1 MQVSLIGFPTGNGA
15 GQGAAAGNADAG
27 FAQALEGMLAGMP
40 IGAGNPAG
48 MRGNGA
54 ATVDAATLGAQP
66 NGAAGDPATEA
77 TALLTEAGAAPTVAI
92 PANGAK
98 PAGDAANLAVAAEP
112 NPTLPAPMAGP
123 LAGEAPREPARSPLS
138 GLQSRPTLAQL
149 LTTATATPSP
159 VSGDPQ
165 APAATTLGGQTPAT
179 RAANGTAARMS
190 GVAGQALAAALA
202 ANGLTGGN
210 APQTPGE
217 GTQPHPAAVA
227 TDADGKTASTQLS
240 ADAPLPDTGK
250 DMATPQPDSAAA
262 AVAAGVTTG
271 RSPTPIPVQ
280 PETPARGPRN
290 AGGSGARRMSD
301 ATAPANP
308 TTMAAGGA
316 TPTTGDAA
324 AKTDATA
331 ARTPRGGVDAS
342 GAGDPAPARGSHGDA
357 ATPSFAHQL
366 AATGSG
372 AAMPASEAG
381 TKAAA
386 EPVVNARPGQIG
398 HAMGVEIA
406 RSVGAGQDTL
416 RVRMNPG
423 ELGRVEVTLQF
434 DDKGTLQATVRAES
448 AHALELLRQDA
459 PQLARTLD
467 QAGIR
472 ADAQSFRFES
482 RSGDSNGFAQQQSG
496 GGQGQQQG
504 RGRYAATDDNN
515 NISEAAY
522 RPVRSDGQVDLLA

>member
-40 IGAGNPAG
+40 IGAGNPAA

-54 ATVDAATLGAQP
+54 ATVDAATLGTQP
-66 NGAAGDPATEA
+66 NGVAGDPALEA
-77 TALLTEAGAAPTVAI
+77 AALLNEAGAAPTVAV
-92 PANGAK
+92 PANGAV
-98 PAGDAANLAVAAEP
+98 PATDAANLAVSAEQ
-112 NPTLPAPMAGP
+112 NPALPAPNAEP
-123 LAGEAPREPARSPLS
+123 HLGEAPREPSRSPLS

-149 LTTATATPSP
+149 LTTATATPTAAS
-159 VSGDPQ
+159 SDPRDVGTTTPGSQ
-165 APAATTLGGQTPAT
+165 TPHAAT
-179 RAANGTAARMS
+179 GTAARMS

-202 ANGLTGGN
+202 ANGLATGDTPQ
-210 APQTPGE
+210 APGD
-217 GTQPHPAAVA
+217 GTEPRLTAAA
-227 TDADGKTASTQLS
+227 TDADGKPVS
-240 ADAPLPDTGK
+240 AKLPGEAPLPDTGK
-250 DMATPQPDSAAA
+250 DMAATPQPDGAAIAVAA
-262 AVAAGVTTG
+262 AVSAE
-271 RSPTPIPVQ
+271 RSPAPAPAQ

-290 AGGSGARRMSD
+290 AGGSSARRMGD
-301 ATAPANP
+301 ATTPANP
-308 TTMAAGGA
+308 TAMAGGGA

-324 AKTDATA
+324 AKPDATA
-331 ARTPRGGVDAS
+331 ARTLRGGVDAS
-342 GAGDPAPARGSHGDA
+342 GAGDPAPAHGSHGDGG
-357 ATPSFAHQL
+357 TPSFAHQL
-366 AATGSG
+366 AAAGTG
-372 AAMPASEAG
+372 AATPTSEAG
-381 TKAAA
+381 AKAAA

-406 RSVGAGQDTL
+406 RSVGTGQDTL
-416 RVRMNPG
+416 RVRLNPG

-515 NISEAAY
+515 ISEAAY